1 MTSVTDTIRER
12 LRPAAAK
19 LGWRGLL
26 RARWLRLLL
35 MFALPVAIVIAG
47 TGWYLTSGRYV
58 STDDAYV
65 QADTVAISSDVAG
78 RVVAVD
84 VTDNQHVTAG
94 QALIRLDQ
102 RPFRTAVEQA
112 KAQLANA
119 RLQVEGLRASYR
131 QRQAELASAQDTLN
145 YQQREFDRQQKLLS
159 GGVTSQAN
167 YDQARN
173 RLATARQQVA
183 SAQQQL
189 AAVLASLGGNPDIA
203 TEDHPMVQQAQAQLD
218 QAELNLSY
226 TVIKAPADGI
236 VTNVDKLPVGSYLNA
251 AMPAFSLVQ
260 TDHPWIEANYKET
273 ELTHMKPGDPA
284 AVAVDAYPGA
294 TFKGHVASLSPGTGS
309 VFSVLPPQNAS
320 GNWVKVVQ
328 RLPVRIAIDNPDP
341 KQPLRAGMSVTAEVD
356 TGYRSPIVAALES
369 FFGMG
374 DATASTR

>member
-1 MTSVTDTIRER
+1 MTSMTDTLRDR
-12 LRPAAAK
+12 LRPAK

-26 RARWLRLLL
+26 RARWLRLAL
-35 MFALPVAIVIAG
+35 MFALPVVVVIAG

-65 QADTVAISSDVAG
+65 QADTVAVSSDVAG
-78 RVVAVD
+78 RVVGVD
-84 VTDNQHVTAG
+84 VKDNQHVTAG
-94 QALIRLDQ
+94 QVLIRLDQ

-112 KAQLANA
+112 KAQLASA

-159 GGVTSQAN
+159 GGITSQAN

-183 SAQQQL
+183 SVQQQL

-203 TEDHPMVQQAQAQLD
+203 TNDHPMVQQAQAQLD

-226 TVIKAPADGI
+226 TVIAAPADGI
-236 VTNVDKLPVGSYLNA
+236 VTNVSKLPVGSYLNA

-260 TDHPWIEANYKET
+260 TDRPWIEANYKET
-273 ELTHMKPGDPA
+273 EVTHMKAGDA
-284 AVAVDAYPGA
+284 ATVTVDAYPGT

-309 VFSVLPPQNAS
+309 VFSVLPPQNAT

-328 RLPVRIAIDNPDP
+328 RLPVRIALDAPQAADG
-341 KQPLRAGMSVTAEVD
+341 LRAGMSVTVDVD
-356 TGYRSPIVAALES
+356 TEQRNPLLARLGSVIGKAKAAP
-369 FFGMG
+369 
-374 DATASTR
+374 

>member
-1 MTSVTDTIRER
+1 MTSMTDTIRDR
-12 LRPAAAK
+12 LRPAK

-26 RARWLRLLL
+26 RARWLRLAL
-35 MFALPVAIVIAG
+35 MFALPVVVVIAG

-65 QADTVAISSDVAG
+65 QADTVAVSSDVAG
-78 RVVAVD
+78 RVVGVD
-84 VTDNQHVTAG
+84 VKDNQHVTAG
-94 QALIRLDQ
+94 QVLIRLDQ

-112 KAQLANA
+112 KAQLASA

-159 GGVTSQAN
+159 GGITSQAN

-183 SAQQQL
+183 SVQQQL

-203 TEDHPMVQQAQAQLD
+203 TNDHPMVQQAQAQLD

-226 TVIKAPADGI
+226 TAIAAPADGI
-236 VTNVDKLPVGSYLNA
+236 VTNVSKLPVGSYLNA

-260 TDHPWIEANYKET
+260 TDRPWIEANYKET
-273 ELTHMKPGDPA
+273 EVTHMKAGDA
-284 AVAVDAYPGA
+284 ATVTVDAYPGT

-309 VFSVLPPQNAS
+309 VFSVLPPQNAT

-328 RLPVRIAIDNPDP
+328 RLPVRIELDNPDP
-341 KQPLRAGMSVTAEVD
+341 NQPLRAGMSVTADVD
-356 TGYRSPIVAALES
+356 TGYRNHLVAAIES
-369 FFGMG
+369 FFGVG
-374 DATASTR
+374 GANANTAR

>member
-1 MTSVTDTIRER
+1 MTSMTDTLRER
-12 LRPAAAK
+12 LRPAR
-19 LGWRGLL
+19 LGWRGLV
-26 RARWLRLLL
+26 RVRWLRLLL
-35 MFALPVAIVIAG
+35 MFALPVVIAIAG

-65 QADTVAISSDVAG
+65 QADTVAVSSDVAG
-78 RVVAVD
+78 RVVGID
-84 VTDNQHVTAG
+84 VKDNQHVTAG
-94 QALIRLDQ
+94 QTLIRLDQ

-112 KAQLANA
+112 KAQLASA
-119 RLQVEGLRASYR
+119 RLQVEALRASYR

-183 SAQQQL
+183 SVQQQL
-189 AAVLASLGGNPDIA
+189 AAVLASLGGDPDIA

-236 VTNVDKLPVGSYLNA
+236 VTNVNKLPVGSYLNA
-251 AMPAFSLVQ
+251 ATPAFSLVQ

-273 ELTHMKPGDPA
+273 ELTHMKVGDPA
-284 AVAVDAYPGA
+284 TVTVDAYPGT
-294 TFKGHVASLSPGTGS
+294 TFNARVASLSPGTGA
-309 VFSVLPPQNAS
+309 VFSVLPPQNAT

-328 RLPVRIAIDNPDP
+328 RLPVRIEVESLAPN
-341 KQPLRAGMSVTAEVD
+341 QPLRAGMSVTTDVD
-356 TGYRSPIVAALES
+356 TGYRHHIVAAIES
-369 FFGMG
+369 FFGVG
-374 DATASTR
+374 SASAANGR

>member
-1 MTSVTDTIRER
+1 MTSMTDTLRER
-12 LRPAAAK
+12 LRPAR
-19 LGWRGLL
+19 LGWRGLV
-26 RARWLRLLL
+26 RVRWLRLLL
-35 MFALPVAIVIAG
+35 MFALPVVIAIAG

-65 QADTVAISSDVAG
+65 QADTVAVSSDVAG
-78 RVVAVD
+78 RVVGID
-84 VTDNQHVTAG
+84 VKDNQHVTAG
-94 QALIRLDQ
+94 QTLIRLDQ

-112 KAQLANA
+112 KAQLASA
-119 RLQVEGLRASYR
+119 RLQVEALRASYR

-183 SAQQQL
+183 SVQQQL
-189 AAVLASLGGNPDIA
+189 AAVLASLGGDPDIA

-236 VTNVDKLPVGSYLNA
+236 VTNVNKLPVGSYLNA
-251 AMPAFSLVQ
+251 ATPAFSLVQ

-273 ELTHMKPGDPA
+273 ELTHMKVGDPA
-284 AVAVDAYPGA
+284 TVTVDAYPGT
-294 TFKGHVASLSPGTGS
+294 TFNARVASLSPGTGS
-309 VFSVLPPQNAS
+309 VFSVLLPQNAT

-328 RLPVRIAIDNPDP
+328 RLPVRIEVESLAPN
-341 KQPLRAGMSVTAEVD
+341 QPLRAGMSVTTDVD
-356 TGYRSPIVAALES
+356 TGYRHHIVAAIES
-369 FFGMG
+369 FFGVG
-374 DATASTR
+374 SASAANGR

>member
-1 MTSVTDTIRER
+1 MTSVTDTIRDR
-12 LRPAAAK
+12 LRPAR

-35 MFALPVAIVIAG
+35 MFALPVVIIIAG
-47 TGWYLTSGRYV
+47 TGWYLASGRYV

-65 QADTVAISSDVAG
+65 QADTVAVSSDVAG
-78 RVVAVD
+78 RVVGID

-94 QALIRLDQ
+94 QVLIRLDQ

-112 KAQLANA
+112 KAQLASA

-159 GGVTSQAN
+159 GGVTSQAT

-183 SAQQQL
+183 SVQQQL
-189 AAVLASLGGNPDIA
+189 AAVLASLGGDPDIA

-236 VTNVDKLPVGSYLNA
+236 VTNVNKLPVGSYLNA
-251 AMPAFSLVQ
+251 ATPAFSLVQ

-273 ELTHMKPGDPA
+273 ELTHMKVGDPA
-284 AVAVDAYPGA
+284 TVTVDAYPGT
-294 TFKGHVASLSPGTGS
+294 TFNARVASLSPGTGA
-309 VFSVLPPQNAS
+309 VFSVLPPQNAT

-328 RLPVRIAIDNPDP
+328 RLPVRIEVESLAPN
-341 KQPLRAGMSVTAEVD
+341 QPLRAGMSVTTDVD
-356 TGYRSPIVAALES
+356 TGYRHHIVGAIES
-369 FFGMG
+369 FFGVG
-374 DATASTR
+374 SASASSER